1 MEGFPATAANRYH
14 KELRFFFS
22 LLKRKKEAKKEKS
35 SPTLVLH
42 GNVPHEDYT
51 STKLPR
57 RGEQAAAAAVT
68 LPFLQLKLGRKVSGD
83 PPLSLLKRKK
93 EAKKEKSSPTLALC
107 GNVSH
112 EDCTRNY
119 HHKFSPTKIPRRG
132 EQAAAAAVTLPF
144 LQLKLGRK
152 VSGDS
157 PQGGVFMPKHGGNI
171 YQNPECSAEWLD
183 FSANI
188 NPFGV
193 PETVQHAIQRAVA
206 ALVHYPDPAQQ
217 KLRQALAEF
226 HGRLPA
232 EIVCGNG
239 GADVIFRIAHA
250 LKPQH
255 ALLPVPAFSEY
266 EAALREA
273 GCYVT
278 HWNMPF
284 PYQITPAL
292 LDELRQGNY
301 DFLVLCN
308 PNNPTGTGI
317 PSALLE
323 QLLHLAA
330 EKHIFVLLDECFC
343 DMAETEPDI
352 VSMIPR
358 LSEFPHVLV
367 LKSLTKL
374 YALAGLRLGY
384 GICSDQKVT
393 AKIAH
398 TGQPWSVNLLAE
410 AAGIA
415 ALSAEDYRKMS
426 LEFLQN
432 ERWRLFNELGKLG
445 FRMWKP
451 SANYVFFQAEQCPD
465 LDKQLLPY
473 GILLRHCD
481 TYDGL
486 DATYYRAAVRLPEEN
501 QYLLHCLRC
510 ILGEEG
516 LLWQQNH

>member
-1 MEGFPATAANRYH
+1 MTFW
-14 KELRFFFS
+14 
-22 LLKRKKEAKKEKS
+22 
-35 SPTLVLH
+35 
-42 GNVPHEDYT
+42 
-51 STKLPR
+51 
-57 RGEQAAAAAVT
+57 
-68 LPFLQLKLGRKVSGD
+68 
-83 PPLSLLKRKK
+83 
-93 EAKKEKSSPTLALC
+93 C
-107 GNVSH
+107 
-112 EDCTRNY
+112 C
-119 HHKFSPTKIPRRG
+119 
-132 EQAAAAAVTLPF
+132 
-144 LQLKLGRK
+144 
-152 VSGDS
+152 
-157 PQGGVFMPKHGGNI
+157 
-171 YQNPECSAEWLD
+171 
-183 FSANI
+183 
-188 NPFGV
+188 
-193 PETVQHAIQRAVA
+193 
-206 ALVHYPDPAQQ
+206 
-217 KLRQALAEF
+217 
-226 HGRLPA
+226 
-232 EIVCGNG
+232 
-239 GADVIFRIAHA
+239 
-250 LKPQH
+250 
-255 ALLPVPAFSEY
+255 
-266 EAALREA
+266 
-273 GCYVT
+273 
-278 HWNMPF
+278 
-284 PYQITPAL
+284 
-292 LDELRQGNY
+292 
-301 DFLVLCN
+301 
-308 PNNPTGTGI
+308 GI
-317 PSALLE
+317 PPALLE

-432 ERWRLFNELGKLG
+432 ERWRLFDELGKLG

-465 LDKQLLPY
+465 LDRQLLPY

>member
-1 MEGFPATAANRYH
+1 
-14 KELRFFFS
+14 
-22 LLKRKKEAKKEKS
+22 
-35 SPTLVLH
+35 
-42 GNVPHEDYT
+42 
-51 STKLPR
+51 
-57 RGEQAAAAAVT
+57 
-68 LPFLQLKLGRKVSGD
+68 
-83 PPLSLLKRKK
+83 
-93 EAKKEKSSPTLALC
+93 
-107 GNVSH
+107 
-112 EDCTRNY
+112 
-119 HHKFSPTKIPRRG
+119 
-132 EQAAAAAVTLPF
+132 
-144 LQLKLGRK
+144 
-152 VSGDS
+152 
-157 PQGGVFMPKHGGNI
+157 MPKHGGNI

-206 ALVHYPDPAQQ
+206 TLVHYPDPAQQ

-266 EAALREA
+266 EAALHEA
-273 GCYVT
+273 GCHVT

-317 PSALLE
+317 PPALLE

-432 ERWRLFNELGKLG
+432 ERWRLFDELGKLG

-465 LDKQLLPY
+465 LDRQLLPY